1 MNSDELRGEQDAEK
15 LRTAALDLL
24 RRNMSLEA
32 ENAILLR
39 RITGLV
45 NELAH
50 ATDKDRQL
58 ALGFEIKRLN
68 EQLAQRNRELFGSSR
83 SERRASPETP
93 EEPPKPKQKGH
104 GPTKQLRLPV
114 NEIRYTRPDADAKC
128 GSCQQPQPLMD
139 GQTEDT
145 QQITIIERKV
155 VLCVHKRQKY
165 RCTVCGRIDTA
176 PGAPEPLT
184 PGGRY
189 TPEFAVAVAVDKYAD
204 HLPLER
210 QVDRFERLGLDVTS
224 QTLWDQLV
232 VLYHLLLAAY
242 LGVRSYL
249 LAKSV
254 LGADESPWRVMG
266 KGRSARWWTWVLV
279 GEDAAFYMLSPTRGK
294 AAARE
299 LLAGFNGVLSV
310 DGYPVYTSLEAE
322 FGTQASL
329 FAGEGSAENCSFV
342 LVCCW
347 THARRGFVK
356 AATNHP
362 AASEALDLIAQ
373 LYRVE
378 AKAEELAKK
387 TGESLIEIRRGLRD
401 TESRAIVA
409 ELQTW
414 LAEQKA
420 IPSLQLE
427 KAINYTRNQWSR
439 LVRFLDDP
447 RAPIDNNWAERAV
460 RGTVLGRKNH
470 YGSHS
475 ELGTRV
481 AALFYTLTETCKL
494 LDIDP
499 NVYMLEAVRRAKAN
513 REDGLTPMAWKIE
526 CAAREAS
533 A

>member
-1 MNSDELRGEQDAEK
+1 MP
-15 LRTAALDLL
+15 
-24 RRNMSLEA
+24 
-32 ENAILLR
+32 
-39 RITGLV
+39 
-45 NELAH
+45 
-50 ATDKDRQL
+50 
-58 ALGFEIKRLN
+58 
-68 EQLAQRNRELFGSSR
+68 FGC
-83 SERRASPETP
+83 
-93 EEPPKPKQKGH
+93 
-104 GPTKQLRLPV
+104 
-114 NEIRYTRPDADAKC
+114 D
-128 GSCQQPQPLMD
+128 
-139 GQTEDT
+139 
-145 QQITIIERKV
+145 
-155 VLCVHKRQKY
+155 
-165 RCTVCGRIDTA
+165 
-176 PGAPEPLT
+176 
-184 PGGRY
+184 
-189 TPEFAVAVAVDKYAD
+189 
-204 HLPLER
+204 
-210 QVDRFERLGLDVTS
+210 
-224 QTLWDQLV
+224 
-232 VLYHLLLAAY
+232 
-242 LGVRSYL
+242 
-249 LAKSV
+249 
-254 LGADESPWRVMG
+254 
-266 KGRSARWWTWVLV
+266 
-279 GEDAAFYMLSPTRGK
+279 
-294 AAARE
+294 
-299 LLAGFNGVLSV
+299 
-310 DGYPVYTSLEAE
+310 TSLEAE

-356 AATNHP
+356 AATDHP
-362 AASEALDLIAQ
+362 AASEALDLIAR

-387 TGESLIEIRRGLRD
+387 PSESLIEIRRRLRD

-420 IPSLQLE
+420 IPSLPLE

-460 RGTVLGRKNH
+460 RGTVLGWKNQ

-481 AALFYTLTETCKL
+481 AALFYTLTETCKI

-513 REDGLTPMAWKIE
+513 QEDGLTPMAWKIE